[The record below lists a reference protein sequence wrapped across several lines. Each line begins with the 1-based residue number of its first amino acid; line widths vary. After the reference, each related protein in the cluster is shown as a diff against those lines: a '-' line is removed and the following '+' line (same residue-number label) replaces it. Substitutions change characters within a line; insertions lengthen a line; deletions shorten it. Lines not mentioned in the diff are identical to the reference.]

1 MMNLRTGWALTTTNT
16 IAVFQPI
23 KTLLV
28 YTNST
33 SGTPVSAST
42 PNACSPVT
50 AHDAIPLLLPIQER
64 GDMQHRKTQWC
75 SHWGWGWRTQAFDN
89 M

>member
-33 SGTPVSAST
+33 SRTPVSAST
-42 PNACSPVT
+42 PNACSLVT

-75 SHWGWGWRTQAFDN
+75 SDWVTREVSH
-89 M
+89 